1 MMQAYYTREASHG
14 MRKARRERVT
24 SPVTRAA
31 LLVPEAAAA
40 VDAIFTPWEIQLE
53 AAMERLAALQATLN
67 AQARRLSGLESEL
80 AEIQPVASV
89 A

>member
-1 MMQAYYTREASHG
+1 VQAYYRRESGHAA
-14 MRKARRERVT
+14 RKARRELAT
-24 SPVTRAA
+24 GPVTRAA

-40 VDAIFTPWEIQLE
+40 VDALFSPWELQLE
-53 AAMERLAALQATLN
+53 AALERLTALQTTLD

-80 AEIQPVASV
+80 ADLQPVLGV

>member
-1 MMQAYYTREASHG
+1 MQASYTREAGHG
-14 MRKARRERVT
+14 VRKSRRDRVAG
-24 SPVTRAA
+24 PVTRAA

-40 VDAIFTPWEIQLE
+40 VDAVFSPWELQLE
-53 AAMERLAALQATLN
+53 AALERLAALQVTLD

-80 AEIQPVASV
+80 AGLQPVASV